1 MDRHLLSLVLF
12 TPLVGALVLWVSGWA
27 GGRNRRPFVHIV
39 GCLTTALTVLAS
51 VPLWLRFQVR
61 GEQWQFTEQL
71 SLLPSL
77 GLNYAV
83 GVDGLALVLVLLTTV
98 LSAAA
103 ALASWTVTFGDAV
116 EDPPRDPIRGQ
127 AVNRES
133 AGFEMTAPCW
143 PCRDARGPE
152 VRQLFLPG

>member
-1 MDRHLLSLVLF
+1 MAQWVGRLAQPPSLRARRRMSDDGADRARLD
-12 TPLVGALVLWVSGWA
+12 
-27 GGRNRRPFVHIV
+27 
-39 GCLTTALTVLAS
+39 

-61 GEQWQFTEQL
+61 GEQWQFTEQV

-77 GLNYAV
+77 GLNYVV

-103 ALASWTVTFGDAV
+103 ALASWTVTFGDAL

-127 AVNRES
+127 AVSRES
-133 AGFEMTAPCW
+133 AGFEMTASAGQAVS
-143 PCRDARGPE
+143 REAREPAI
-152 VRQLFLPG
+152 VSPG